1 MSKKSA
7 PPDPYV
13 GEQPAKWMKKKKI
26 HINREKL
33 LVYHSTFKTN
43 GIDKKIINFNEFIIL
58 VKIFVLESNVYYIT

>member
-33 LVYHSTFKTN
+33 LVYHSTFKTKWHRQKN
-43 GIDKKIINFNEFIIL
+43 YKF
-58 VKIFVLESNVYYIT
+58 